1 MHANNL
7 HKDGYDFKQLS
18 KTVPELAAFVIDK
31 PDRRPTIDFSNAL
44 AVKTLNQALL
54 KHHYKLTYWDIPTG
68 FLCPPVPGRADYIH
82 HIAALLADSK
92 DKFTEPN
99 NIVGL
104 DIGVGANAIYP
115 IVGSQIYGWKFV
127 GSEVNPMSLTSAQTI
142 IDKNPNLKNYL
153 TLRQQLN
160 PDNIFKGV
168 IQTKDYFSFTLC
180 NPPFHANA
188 QEADA
193 GTQRK
198 NTNLGRNKQKRGTT
212 SHSLSTPDTKHLNFA
227 GQHNELWCKGG
238 EAAFIQK
245 MIIESQDFK
254 SQVKWFTCL
263 VSKKDN
269 LKGIY
274 QQLAAVN
281 VREIKTIN
289 MSQGSKIS
297 RFIAWRF

>member
-7 HKDGYDFKQLS
+7 HKDGYDFKQLI
-18 KTVPELAAFVIDK
+18 KTVPELAAFVLNQA
-31 PDRRPTIDFSNAL
+31 DRRPTIDFSNAL

-54 KHHYKLTYWDIPTG
+54 KHHYKLTYWDIPAG

-82 HIAALLADSK
+82 HIADLLAGS
-92 DKFTEPN
+92 N
-99 NIVGL
+99 NKVGASHDIVGL

-115 IVGSQIYGWKFV
+115 IVGSHIYGWKFV
-127 GSEVNPMSLTSAQTI
+127 GSEVNPVSLTSAQTI
-142 IDKNPNLKNYL
+142 IDKNPNLKSHL
-153 TLRQQLN
+153 TLRQQLKA
-160 PDNIFKGV
+160 DNIFKGV
-168 IQTKDYFSFTLC
+168 IQANDVFSFTMC

-188 QEADA
+188 QEANA

-198 NTNLGRNKQKRGTT
+198 NNNLVRNKQKRGTT
-212 SHSLSTPDTKHLNFA
+212 SHNLSSQEAKYLNFA

-238 EAAFIQK
+238 EVAFIQK
-245 MIIESQDFK
+245 MIDESQHFAT
-254 SQVKWFTCL
+254 QVQWFTCL

-274 QQLAAVN
+274 QQLTAVN
-281 VREIKTIN
+281 AHEIKTIN
-289 MSQGSKIS
+289 MNQGSKIS